1 MAARNSKTFEN
12 SVARGTMRNRVGFP
26 VLATAMGIAAL
37 AVMAQETA
45 PPAPRVIEMTAG
57 NYEFTPSSVHV
68 KVGEAIQIQ
77 VTANDKEHG
86 IRVTTRAKGEPKGSA
101 PGLEITSA
109 SDCVKFKKNEI
120 GTVSF
125 IARIPGTYQFDC
137 CKLCG
142 FDHGKMKGEIVV
154 DP

>member
-1 MAARNSKTFEN
+1 
-12 SVARGTMRNRVGFP
+12 MRNRLGFL

-37 AVMAQETA
+37 AVMAQEAAT
-45 PPAPRVIEMTAG
+45 PGPRVVEMTAG

-68 KVGEAIQIQ
+68 KVGEAVEIK
-77 VTANDKEHG
+77 VTADDKEHG
-86 IRVTTRAKGEPKGSA
+86 IRIKTVAKGRAKGSEPGI
-101 PGLEITSA
+101 EITSG
-109 SDCVKFKKNEI
+109 SDCVKFKKNET
-120 GTVSF
+120 GTIVFTAKS
-125 IARIPGTYQFDC
+125 PGTYEFEC

>member
-1 MAARNSKTFEN
+1 MK
-12 SVARGTMRNRVGFP
+12 NRLGFL

-37 AVMAQETA
+37 AVMAQEAAT
-45 PPAPRVIEMTAG
+45 PAPRVIEMTAG

-68 KVGEAIQIQ
+68 KVGESVQIQ
-77 VTANDKEHG
+77 VTADDKEHG
-86 IRVTTRAKGEPKGSA
+86 VRIKTVAKGLAKGSEL
-101 PGLEITSA
+101 GIEITSG
-109 SDCVKFKKNEI
+109 SDCVKFKKNET
-120 GTVSF
+120 GT
-125 IARIPGTYQFDC
+125 IAFTAKAPGTYEFEC